1 MEAAAPR
8 RPRVATIMAGTSFP
22 LFSDVPNG
30 TAFGTEI
37 AWLAE
42 TGITTGWSDGTFR
55 PHEPVARDAMAAIM
69 HRAVE
74 KLGRPA
80 P

>member
-1 MEAAAPR
+1 MAAHLHRLYGGATPA
-8 RPRVATIMAGTSFP
+8 RPASFT
-22 LFSDVPNG
+22 DVGPDHPF
-30 TAFGTEI
+30 ATEI